1 MRKRVLTI
9 LSVLFQDGGQFYPA
23 QLSAKTRGI
32 TPTAQPAGPA
42 LPSQRTV
49 SVRRWA
55 LIAGLMVCSAHVS
68 TAASGAEANVPS
80 AEKLRLLGDFFD
92 NEVATGKISGAVVL
106 IQQHGR
112 PVYQKTFGM
121 RDVRTNRPMTTDTVF
136 ALRSMTKPIT
146 SVAAMMLVD
155 AGKLSL
161 DDPVAKY
168 VSSFADAK
176 VALEQTDAQGK
187 PSFEVVPAAR
197 PPTVRDLLLQT
208 SGIAGGYVGG
218 WVAKLY
224 EEGHLFDGEF
234 TNADLAERLG
244 KVPLTR
250 QPGTFWRYGY
260 SADVLGRVIEVAS
273 GETLFHFMKR
283 SIFDPLGM
291 THTRFVLDTPEE
303 RALMAEPLPS
313 DVNLVDQ
320 ERRRRSHPQWESG
333 GGGLVSTIVDYARFT
348 QMLLN
353 GGTFEGKRYLSPAA
367 FKDMTTDHVGPG
379 TGIGHDYFYFPGD
392 GFGYGYGFA
401 VRTSAGEA
409 NQPGSMGELKWD
421 SLSGTY
427 VGIDPKLDMFYLLME
442 QTDNERGPIR
452 VAFRKLVYDAFTS
465 KRGRAR

>member
-1 MRKRVLTI
+1 MT
-9 LSVLFQDGGQFYPA
+9 
-23 QLSAKTRGI
+23 
-32 TPTAQPAGPA
+32 QPAGLA
-42 LPSQRTV
+42 LPPQRTIYA
-49 SVRRWA
+49 RRWA
-55 LIAGLMVCSAHVS
+55 LIAGLILYSVNLGT
-68 TAASGAEANVPS
+68 TACGAGANVPS
-80 AEKLRLLGDFFD
+80 AEKLQLLSDFFD

-112 PVYQKTFGM
+112 LVYLKTFGM
-121 RDVRTNRPMTTDTVF
+121 RDVRTNRPMTTDTIF

-146 SVAAMMLVD
+146 SVATMMLVD

-168 VSSFADAK
+168 IPAFANAK
-176 VALEQTDAQGK
+176 VALEKNNTQGA
-187 PSFEVVPAAR
+187 PAFELVPAVR
-197 PPTVRDLLLQT
+197 QPTVRDLLLQT

-218 WVAKLY
+218 WVEKLY
-224 EEGHLFDGEF
+224 DGGHLFDGQF
-234 TNADLAERLG
+234 NNADLAERIG
-244 KVPLTR
+244 KLPLTR
-250 QPGTFWRYGY
+250 QPGSFWRYGH

-273 GETLFHFMKR
+273 GETLYHFMKR

-291 THTRFVLDTPEE
+291 THTKFVLDTPEE
-303 RALMAEPLPS
+303 RALMAEPLPG

-320 ERRRRSHPQWESG
+320 ERRRRSHPEWESG

-353 GGTFEGKRYLSPAA
+353 GGTFDGRRYLSPAS

-401 VRTSAGEA
+401 VRTSAGETK
-409 NQPGSMGELKWD
+409 QPGSIGELKWD

-452 VAFRKLVYDAFTS
+452 VAFRKLVYDAFTA
-465 KRGRAR
+465 KQVGR

>member
-1 MRKRVLTI
+1 
-9 LSVLFQDGGQFYPA
+9 
-23 QLSAKTRGI
+23 
-32 TPTAQPAGPA
+32 
-42 LPSQRTV
+42 
-49 SVRRWA
+49 
-55 LIAGLMVCSAHVS
+55 LIAGLMLYSMSLS
-68 TAASGAEANVPS
+68 TTASGAEANVPP
-80 AEKLRLLGDFFD
+80 AEKLQLLGDFFE
-92 NEVATGKISGAVVL
+92 NAVATGKISGAVVL

-112 PVYQKTFGM
+112 PVYLKTFGM
-121 RDVRTNRPMTTDTVF
+121 RDVRTNLLMTTDTIF

-168 VSSFADAK
+168 IPSFADAK
-176 VALEQTDAQGK
+176 VALEKANARGE
-187 PSFEVVPAAR
+187 PFELVPAAR
-197 PPTVRDLLLQT
+197 QPTIRDLLLQT
-208 SGIAGGYVGG
+208 SGIAGGYIGG

-224 EEGHLFDGEF
+224 EEGHLFDGQF
-234 TNADLAERLG
+234 NNADLAERIG

-260 SADVLGRVIEVAS
+260 SADVLGHVIEVAS

-291 THTRFVLDTPEE
+291 THTKFVLDTSEE
-303 RALMAEPLPS
+303 RALMAEPIPS

-320 ERRRRSHPQWESG
+320 ERRRRSHPEWESG
-333 GGGLVSTIVDYARFT
+333 GGGLVSTIVDYGRFA
-348 QMLLN
+348 QMLLD
-353 GGTFEGKRYLSPAA
+353 GGTFEGRRYLSSASV
-367 FKDMTTDHVGPG
+367 KDMTTDHIGPD

-392 GFGYGYGFA
+392 GFGYGYGLA
-401 VRTSAGEA
+401 VRTSAGETK
-409 NQPGSMGELKWD
+409 QPGSIGELKWD

-465 KRGRAR
+465 NEVERVYNPIGR

>member
-1 MRKRVLTI
+1 MT
-9 LSVLFQDGGQFYPA
+9 
-23 QLSAKTRGI
+23 
-32 TPTAQPAGPA
+32 QPAGPA
-42 LPSQRTV
+42 VSHQRIV
-49 SVRRWA
+49 YVRRWS
-55 LIAGLMVCSAHVS
+55 LIAGLMLCSAHVS
-68 TAASGAEANVPS
+68 TKACGAEANVPS
-80 AEKLRLLGDFFD
+80 AEKLRLLGDFFE

-168 VSSFADAK
+168 VPSFADAK
-176 VALEQTDAQGK
+176 VALEQTNAQGE
-187 PSFEVVPAAR
+187 PSFELVPAAR

-218 WVAKLY
+218 WVEKLY
-224 EEGHLFDGEF
+224 AEGHLFDGQF
-234 TNADLAERLG
+234 TNADLAERIG

-260 SADVLGRVIEVAS
+260 SADVLGRVVEVAS

-291 THTRFVLDTPEE
+291 MHTRFVLDTPEE

-367 FKDMTTDHVGPG
+367 FKDMTTDHVGSG
-379 TGIGHDYFYFPGD
+379 SGIGHDYFYFPGD

-401 VRTSAGEA
+401 VRTSAGETK
-409 NQPGSMGELKWD
+409 QPGSMGELKWD

-427 VGIDPKLDMFYLLME
+427 VGIDPRLDMFYLLME

-465 KRGRAR
+465 IEVERVDKPVRR